1 MSREKNIRVCKEN
14 REIVRRNGY
23 ELNGRSVELFGD
35 LRAHQRVHVLNPE
48 LIEDIMEDKDDFF
61 EKAFYGSSECRISIV
76 NADSFAYQTELVMNF
91 ANATRP
97 GGGYMNGANAQE
109 EALCRQSTL
118 YASIGSGKAYEMYAH
133 NRRLNAPFDSDYML
147 LSPNVVVFRDKDLNL
162 LEQPYATAVMTI
174 PAPNLNGRAH
184 GQDPQTLAIV
194 MKERIRQYLY
204 CAARYGYRTITLGA
218 WGCGA
223 FGHDAKTVAGY
234 FHELLVEK
242 EMWQFFDAILFAVY
256 DQSPEQY
263 NFNAFRE
270 SFADVAVNISEMFPE
285 ETEDDPD
292 DPYEYTG
299 YYIQTEKPFPICN
312 HTQGITAV
320 NLGYCQGV
328 TGDGKPFEAELWEND
343 AEKAITIIMPEIAD
357 LTEVSEKKIKNVSDA
372 SDVTGGA
379 KVIGF
384 KSSHDYYD
392 ESVLWIGMVEC
403 GQEQND
409 DVLRFYIDYLKEMGL
424 IEFTG
429 NVENGS
435 LIYCTDIAG
444 TDLVHVTIAM
454 EEGNEI
460 GARTS
465 LRFRPFLGEMKRGK
479 IIAMKK

>member
-14 REIVRRNGY
+14 REIVKRNGY
-23 ELNGRSVELFGD
+23 ELGGRSVELFGD
-35 LRAHQRVHVLNPE
+35 LRAHQRVNVLTPE
-48 LIEDIMEDKDDFF
+48 LIGDIMEDKDDFF
-61 EKAFYGSSECRISIV
+61 EKAFYGSSECRISVV
-76 NADSFAYQTELVMNF
+76 NADSFAYKTELVMNF
-91 ANATRP
+91 ANAMRP
-97 GGGYMNGANAQE
+97 GGGYLNGANAQE

-118 YASIGSGKAYEMYAH
+118 YASISSGKAYEMYEH
-133 NRRLNAPFDSDYML
+133 NRQLNAPFDSDYML

-184 GQDPQTLAIV
+184 GQDPQTVATV

-204 CAARYGYRTITLGA
+204 CAARYRYRTLTLGA

-223 FGHDAKTVAGY
+223 FGHDAKVVAGY
-234 FHELLVEK
+234 FYELLVKE

-263 NFNAFRE
+263 NYNAFKER
-270 SFADVAVNISEMFPE
+270 FADAAVNVSELFPE
-285 ETEDDPD
+285 EAEDDPD
-292 DPYEYTG
+292 DPDGYPG

-312 HTQGITAV
+312 HTQGITSV

-328 TGDGKPFEAELWEND
+328 TSDGMPFEAELWEND
-343 AEKAITIIMPEIAD
+343 AEKAITIIMPEFAD
-357 LTEVSEKKIKNVSDA
+357 LTEISERETENA
-372 SDVTGGA
+372 SDDSGITGGA

-409 DVLRFYIDYLKEMGL
+409 DVLHFYVDYLKEMGL
-424 IEFTG
+424 VEFTG

-435 LIYCTDIAG
+435 LIYCTDAAG
-444 TDLVHVTIAM
+444 TDLVHVTVAL
-454 EEGNEI
+454 EDENEV

-465 LRFRPFLGEMKRGK
+465 LRFRPFWGGPDRGR
-479 IIAMKK
+479 IIPIR